1 MMEIYKKLEEEYND
15 LQEKERRLKS
25 FIISDKYLS
34 FRDESKNYLFL
45 QLLAMGM
52 YANCLK
58 ARMELITR
66 ENSKWVH
73 KRE

>member
-15 LQEKERRLKS
+15 LQEKAIRLQS

-34 FRDESKNYLFL
+34 LKDESKNYLFL
-45 QLLAMGM
+45 QLSAMKM

-58 ARMELITR
+58 ARMELIVR
-66 ENSKWVH
+66 ENSK
-73 KRE
+73 

>member
-15 LQEKERRLKS
+15 LQEKAIRLQL
-25 FIISDKYLS
+25 FIRSDKYLS
-34 FRDESKNYLFL
+34 LKDESKNYLFL
-45 QLLAMGM
+45 QLSAMKM

-66 ENSKWVH
+66 ENSK
-73 KRE
+73 